1 MLVQRRQTCLRLFGE
16 VDVFGEHEE
25 RVRLGGAAAHATL
38 QLIHLRQAQTLRIL
52 DDERVRVRVVDAGL
66 DDGGCHQHIEL
77 PGGKLLHHLLQRV
90 LIHLPVRHA
99 HARLPGCGLH
109 ASHRF
114 LDGPDAVGDIVHL
127 PASGKLAPDGGAD
140 HVGIPLSDV
149 NLDGAS
155 IVGRRE
161 DEAHVA
167 HARQRHLHG
176 ARDRRCRK
184 REHVDALAKVLHLLL
199 VAHAEALLLVNDHQ
213 AQVMGVHIARQQ
225 AMRAYQHIHAA
236 VGEALERRSLLLRR
250 TEAAEHLDGHAE
262 RLEAV
267 LEVREMLLSQ
277 DGGRAQHHNLLL
289 ILRSGEGGAQ
299 RHLGFPEADV
309 AAHQAIH
316 GLGAAHIGLHVGDG
330 RQLIGGFPIR
340 ERLLHLDLRRRVGS
354 ERVPL
359 RAGAA
364 RVHVHQIERKL
375 FGGRARL
382 LHGARPVGRVQA
394 GASRRGALGA
404 DVARDAV
411 ELLDRHEQ
419 LVAFGVFQQQV
430 IACRAV
436 DLATHQLLEVRDAV
450 LRVHNVIARLIRER
464 DLGDVDMTA
473 RTRSGGPLGV
483 GHADH
488 AQLRLRDDHSQRD
501 VHVDDVDDPAAQA
514 ALLLPVGVIRVFLG
528 IKPFL
533 NGKAVIDEGEHHIGT
548 ASAVRG
554 AEHHRIA
561 IVDQCAQAAEQLIGV
576 PRRLDALHRQLD
588 IHVAA
593 NAHDGHVRCTLALAE
608 ADLRSRAEQPLKGD
622 VGALGLRFQLLA
634 GVHHVIEQ
642 ASRLDKHRKRV
653 TAQIGAE
660 RDRLIIEVGQ
670 QHIASLEAQSALS
683 VLQMFGNAAQRGVG
697 SRQRRK
703 LLACARQTRFAAR
716 ELDNGIDIDVLQA

>member
-1 MLVQRRQTCLRLFGE
+1 M
-16 VDVFGEHEE
+16 
-25 RVRLGGAAAHATL
+25 
-38 QLIHLRQAQTLRIL
+38 
-52 DDERVRVRVVDAGL
+52 RVVDAGL

-90 LIHLPVRHA
+90 LVHLPVRHA

-114 LDGPDAVGDIVHL
+114 LDGPDAVGDVVHL

-140 HVGIPLSDV
+140 HVGIPLADV

-176 ARDRRCRK
+176 ARNRRCRK

-199 VAHAEALLLVNDHQ
+199 VAHAEALLLVDDHQ
-213 AQVMGVHIARQQ
+213 AQVMGVDIARQQ

-250 TEAAEHLDGHAE
+250 AEAAEHLDGHAE

-267 LEVREMLLSQ
+267 LEVREMLLRQ

-316 GLGAAHIGLHVGDG
+316 GLGAAHVGLHVGDG
-330 RQLIGGFPIR
+330 GQLIGRFPIG
-340 ERLLHLDLRRRVGS
+340 ERFLHLDLRRRVGT

-359 RAGAA
+359 CAGSAC
-364 RVHVHQIERKL
+364 VHVNQVEREF
-375 FGGRARL
+375 FGGRACL
-382 LHGARPVGRVQA
+382 LHGTRPVGRVQA
-394 GASRRGALGA
+394 GASRRGTLGA

-419 LVAFGVFQQQV
+419 LVAFGVFEQQV

-436 DLATHQLLEVRDAV
+436 DLATHQLLEVRNAV
-450 LRVHNVIARLIRER
+450 LRMHNVIARLIRER
-464 DLGDVDMTA
+464 DLGDVDMAA
-473 RTRSGGPLGV
+473 RTRGGGPLGV

-488 AQLRLRDDHSQRD
+488 AKLRLRDDHSQRD
-501 VHVDDVDDPAAQA
+501 VHVNDVDDPAAQA
-514 ALLLPVGVIRVFLG
+514 ALLLPVGIIGVFLG
-528 IKPFL
+528 IEPFL
-533 NGKAVIDEGEHHIGT
+533 DGKAVIDEGEHHIGA
-548 ASAVRG
+548 ASTVRG
-554 AEHHRIA
+554 AEHHRVA
-561 IVDQCAQAAEQLIGV
+561 IVDERAQTTEQLIGM
-576 PRRLDALHRQLD
+576 PCRLDAFHRQL
-588 IHVAA
+588 HVNVPAH
-593 NAHDGHVRCTLALAE
+593 AHDGHVRCTLALAE
-608 ADLRSRAEQPLKGD
+608 ADLRRRAEQALKGD
-622 VGALGLRFQLLA
+622 VGSLGLRFQLFT

-642 ASRLDKHRKRV
+642 ASRLDKHRQRV

-660 RDRLIIEVGQ
+660 RDRLIVEVRQ
-670 QHIASLEAQSALS
+670 QHVASFEAQTALG
-683 VLQMFGNAAQRGVG
+683 VLQMLGNAAQRRIRAGR
-697 SRQRRK
+697 SRK
-703 LLACARQTRFAAR
+703 LLARTCQTRFAAG
-716 ELDNGIDIDVLQA
+716 ELDDGIDIDVLQAGDGLAR